1 MYEPLEM
8 GLVSVD
14 QCFLGS
20 GSMVINHRGRQ
31 TGKNANTILKKKDGT
46 SLIKSYPSK
55 IDSKELSKSECPSI
69 VQTSRLDPFVAGGC
83 LKDFFSCN
91 GLIAHR

>member
-46 SLIKSYPSK
+46 SLIKISSSWHPIDYEQDVVQSSYESRK
-55 IDSKELSKSECPSI
+55 LGKAQLLNLEVIRIDVTRDTCLSW
-69 VQTSRLDPFVAGGC
+69 
-83 LKDFFSCN
+83 
-91 GLIAHR
+91 